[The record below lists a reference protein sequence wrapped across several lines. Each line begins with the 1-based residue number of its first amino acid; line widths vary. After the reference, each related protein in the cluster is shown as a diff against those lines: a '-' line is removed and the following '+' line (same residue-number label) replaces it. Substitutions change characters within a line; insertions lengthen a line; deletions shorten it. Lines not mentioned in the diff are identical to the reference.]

1 MSTNAENQ
9 GPGENPPTNNQPE
22 PIRDGGGIEYNP
34 NPEPPQPGFERITN
48 ILGRPIVDV
57 YNPNL
62 AAETPKQTVKH
73 PIDHYE
79 PNTNAEKPRSY
90 YNYRVLAH
98 PAPQPPADNQDARIF
113 TPTRHQLPNGL
124 TLTTN
129 PDPMVENF
137 YQNFIATAWHG
148 QLKGQPN
155 HLDFS
160 STYLVLTNL
169 FGTTEHAPG
178 PRIMAHSAVYSFLD
192 LLQGE
197 TITNCWCI
205 TIHPVGEDSL
215 GDYEQGNEE
224 FYQQTLEKHQVN
236 VKRLGLVDTN
246 ISLFDDELCELFHP
260 NICDDLAKP
269 VQDWVAKAETKWEY
283 LWHVNTIFVDTDPT
297 NANLAEATHQ
307 EAFAQAYSQPLL
319 KTRTT
324 AADKVAKETEI
335 TIPTPADNPKTGPLQ
350 GASLVLFHIQI
361 LTWWLNNLESIIR
374 NCLADLKQNL
384 IRQHA
389 TNVLKNTGYRL
400 VNPITTRL

>member
-9 GPGENPPTNNQPE
+9 GPGENPPTNNQPK
-22 PIRDGGGIEYNP
+22 PTRDGGGIEYNP
-34 NPEPPQPGFERITN
+34 NPEPPQPGYERITN

-57 YNPNL
+57 YNPHL
-62 AAETPKQTVKH
+62 AADPPQQ
-73 PIDHYE
+73 
-79 PNTNAEKPRSY
+79 NPRSY
-90 YNYRVLAH
+90 YNYRILGS
-98 PAPQPPADNQDARIF
+98 PTPQPPADNQDARIF

-137 YQNFIATAWHG
+137 CQNLIAAAWHG

-155 HLDFS
+155 HLDPS

-169 FGTTEHAPG
+169 FGTTDGAPN

-197 TITNCWCI
+197 TTTNCWCI

-215 GDYEQGNEE
+215 DDYEQGNEE

-236 VKRLGLVDTN
+236 VRSLGLVDMD
-246 ISLFDDELCELFHP
+246 ISLFDDELRELFHP

-269 VQDWVAKAETKWEY
+269 VQDWVAKAETKWEH
-283 LWHVNTIFVDTDPT
+283 LWHVNTIFVDTPT
-297 NANLAEATHQ
+297 SKVELVETESLTQKLLLPLSRTTLITEETGKNPNPEIKLPNPKP
-307 EAFAQAYSQPLL
+307 QPLS
-319 KTRTT
+319 
-324 AADKVAKETEI
+324 
-335 TIPTPADNPKTGPLQ
+335 

-374 NCLADLKQNL
+374 NFLANL
-384 IRQHA
+384 RRDVARRYA

-400 VNPITTRL
+400 VNPMTA